1 MREVDTSETSVVW
14 PAWCY
19 SGETTVNED
28 LPQRLVAAAAAAA
41 TAATTA
47 VTSSPIVLLA
57 QQEDHQRQN
66 PRHQPEHQQASSN
79 QSRSSSASSA
89 SVSSSP
95 ASSPHSRTSP
105 LSRLERRRV
114 KRKSITRTSLFSQPP
129 VTSAIAAALE
139 ASAVAVPG
147 SSPGGLLGLSANRRV
162 AEALYDGR
170 SIDGGNGALLLSNQH
185 DRSSDDAQNEAVTDE
200 EEVEEQENVI
210 KPKKKKSVKNNRFSV
225 IDTKLL
231 QQYQQQRQTKLL
243 TLDKMLSERIYDR
256 KKYLNSPTG
265 GSGGASTVG
274 SSTSASAYYEKY
286 RNGASGDSGES
297 QLNLIK
303 NGTGGGSSIGSL
315 NGVSSSAHLSAI
327 AASIIS
333 SSNGSNNGGGV
344 SNNSDENGTLSLHG
358 GSNSNSNQISSNKN
372 GNNNNNNSNTNN
384 NNISS
389 GAIGIANSSNS
400 SSIKSERFSP
410 PNNDVQSMASRSRSV
425 TPSSFSGTPP
435 QTMHANDA
443 GFASSIST
451 GGLLPSPNSSSGVGN
466 SVDRTEYQT
475 RNYSDFMR
483 SLAAKYNNNNN
494 TNDVSNIK
502 NSFLEPKMRLTQPKS
517 YIERSLNSKKGSP
530 LTSTQVP
537 NPSIM
542 TSLFSGLPFQTA
554 VFPPL
559 IDMSSTQALVTLAR
573 AAKDSEVQNI
583 LKADTGGGLK
593 KSSSLSRGSSPPPA
607 TTIGSHHF
615 PSPFGTGYLPR
626 LLPNHHHL
634 ASFPSQS
641 PALATSGP
649 LKSPSRAPEPTAL
662 VSTFPLDL
670 SASTPSGS
678 KRIKLSPTPSRHQ
691 ETSPAPS
698 STNSQPSADSLD
710 LKPIRKCHA
719 RVEEISAW
727 TVDNVCD
734 FVASIDIC
742 AEYVQ
747 NFRDQ
752 SIDGAGLPLLTEEH
766 LTNSLGMKLG
776 PALKLRSMLAK
787 KLGGPCPCALCSV
800 PAPTPPARTNS
811 SGSSSSKGDTT
822 PTNRP
827 PSNEGSIG

>member
-1 MREVDTSETSVVW
+1 MAVFP
-14 PAWCY
+14 PA
-19 SGETTVNED
+19 V
-28 LPQRLVAAAAAAA
+28 
-41 TAATTA
+41 
-47 VTSSPIVLLA
+47 ILLA
-57 QQEDHQRQN
+57 QE
-66 PRHQPEHQQASSN
+66 P
-79 QSRSSSASSA
+79 SRSPFPGHLDGFGSEHSSSA

-105 LSRLERRRV
+105 LARLERRRV
-114 KRKSITRTSLFSQPP
+114 KRKSITRTSLFNQPP
-129 VTSAIAAALE
+129 VTGLASSAIAAALE
-139 ASAVAVPG
+139 ASSVAVPV
-147 SSPGGLLGLSANRRV
+147 SAPGGLLGLSANRRV
-162 AEALYDGR
+162 AEVLYDG
-170 SIDGGNGALLLSNQH
+170 GHGALLLSNQH
-185 DRSSDDAQNEAVTDE
+185 DRSSDDALNEAATDE
-200 EEVEEQENVI
+200 EEEHVL
-210 KPKKKKSVKNNRFSV
+210 KPKKKKSVKNNRSSG

-231 QQYQQQRQTKLL
+231 QKYQQQRQTKLQ
-243 TLDKMLSERIYDR
+243 TLDKMLSERIYDQ

-265 GSGGASTVG
+265 SSGGTSTVG
-274 SSTSASAYYEKY
+274 SSTSASAFYEKY
-286 RNGASGDSGES
+286 RNGASGDSAE
-297 QLNLIK
+297 
-303 NGTGGGSSIGSL
+303 
-315 NGVSSSAHLSAI
+315 
-327 AASIIS
+327 
-333 SSNGSNNGGGV
+333 
-344 SNNSDENGTLSLHG
+344 
-358 GSNSNSNQISSNKN
+358 
-372 GNNNNNNSNTNN
+372 
-384 NNISS
+384 
-389 GAIGIANSSNS
+389 
-400 SSIKSERFSP
+400 
-410 PNNDVQSMASRSRSV
+410 SRSV

-435 QTMHANDA
+435 QTMHASDA
-443 GFASSIST
+443 GFSSSITT
-451 GGLLPSPNSSSGVGN
+451 GGLLPSPNSSSGAGN
-466 SVDRTEYQT
+466 SIERTEFQA

-483 SLAAKYNNNNN
+483 NLAAKYNNNNN

-542 TSLFSGLPFQTA
+542 TSLFSGLPFHSA

-573 AAKDSEVQNI
+573 AAKDSEVHNI

-607 TTIGSHHF
+607 TTLGNHHF

-641 PALATSGP
+641 PSLATSGP

-747 NFRDQ
+747 MII
-752 SIDGAGLPLLTEEH
+752 SINIMIFIVRFVWGSHRTIHGA
-766 LTNSLGMKLG
+766 
-776 PALKLRSMLAK
+776 
-787 KLGGPCPCALCSV
+787 
-800 PAPTPPARTNS
+800 
-811 SGSSSSKGDTT
+811 
-822 PTNRP
+822 
-827 PSNEGSIG
+827 

>member
-41 TAATTA
+41 AATTA
-47 VTSSPIVLLA
+47 VTPSPIV
-57 QQEDHQRQN
+57 HQRQN
-66 PRHQPEHQQASSN
+66 QRQQREHQRASSN

-105 LSRLERRRV
+105 LARLERRRV
-114 KRKSITRTSLFSQPP
+114 KRKSITRTSLFNQPP
-129 VTSAIAAALE
+129 VTGLASSAIAAALE
-139 ASAVAVPG
+139 ASAVAVPV
-147 SSPGGLLGLSANRRV
+147 SSPGGLLGLSANRRI

-170 SIDGGNGALLLSNQH
+170 SIEGGNGGLLLSNQH
-185 DRSSDDAQNEAVTDE
+185 DRSSDDAQHEVATDE
-200 EEVEEQENVI
+200 EEEEENVI
-210 KPKKKKSVKNNRFSV
+210 KPKKKSVKNNRVSV

-231 QQYQQQRQTKLL
+231 QKYQQQRQTKLH

-265 GSGGASTVG
+265 SSGGAGTVG
-274 SSTSASAYYEKY
+274 SSTSASAFYEKY

-303 NGTGGGSSIGSL
+303 NGTGGGGSIGSL

-333 SSNGSNNGGGV
+333 SSNGSNNGGGI
-344 SNNSDENGTLSLHG
+344 SNSSDENGTLSLHG
-358 GSNSNSNQISSNKN
+358 GANSNSNQISSNKN

-389 GAIGIANSSNS
+389 GGLGIANSSNS

-410 PNNDVQSMASRSRSV
+410 PNNDAQSMASRSRSV

-435 QTMHANDA
+435 QTMHASDA
-443 GFASSIST
+443 GFTSSLST
-451 GGLLPSPNSSSGVGN
+451 GGLLPSPNSSSGAGN
-466 SVDRTEYQT
+466 SVERTEFQT

-542 TSLFSGLPFQTA
+542 TSLFSGLPFQSA

-559 IDMSSTQALVTLAR
+559 IDMTSTQALVTLAR
-573 AAKDSEVQNI
+573 AAKDSEVHNI

-607 TTIGSHHF
+607 TALGSHHF

-649 LKSPSRAPEPTAL
+649 LKSPSRAPESTAL

-800 PAPTPPARTNS
+800 PASTPPARTNS